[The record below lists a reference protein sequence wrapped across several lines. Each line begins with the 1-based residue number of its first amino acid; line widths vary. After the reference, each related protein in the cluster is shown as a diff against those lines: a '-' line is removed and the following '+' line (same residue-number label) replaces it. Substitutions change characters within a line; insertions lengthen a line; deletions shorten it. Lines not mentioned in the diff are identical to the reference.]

1 MPIKKTFCVLLAIL
15 MLLLCACGDNAPETS
30 NSQSTVSNTETEKK
44 EFCLLYCESDSLN
57 PYKSSTLLNRQ
68 LSSLLYDPLV
78 KLNTVFQPEYVLAET
93 IEQNGKTATLTL
105 KDVVFSDGS
114 PVTASDVVYSFKE
127 ATKSTNGY
135 AEKLIEIISIKA
147 DGDKKINITL
157 SKADPYF
164 ANLLSF
170 PIFKA
175 DSDKLTDQNKISLPP
190 IGSGQYILDK
200 ENEKLVTNPKYSG
213 KKPSIDTI
221 TLLDAPDSTVVKYNI
236 ESGSVSIYG
245 TDLADGKVPSMVGNA
260 VSTNLNN
267 LIYVG
272 INMSNGK
279 LSDAKMRY
287 ALSSAVG
294 RDAICQDA
302 YYSYATPATGLFNP
316 VWDDAK
322 GLQNIESLT
331 NLKNTVAYLNE
342 LGYNS
347 KNDEGYFVSD
357 KGKVLS
363 FNLVCY
369 KGNERRLAAAKLI
382 AEQLG
387 AAGIKIT
394 LRELEWD
401 AYISAL
407 NSKSFDLYVAEV
419 LIRDNMDVTSLVSQ
433 GGTLSYGIPQES
445 TDTNENSDTT
455 PKEEPAPDS
464 SFDVGDLAT
473 ETEEQPNDIYS
484 VGKAVEGFYSEKLSL
499 VDIINAFNAD
509 MPIIPICYRLG
520 ITVYDHSLNV
530 NIVSSA
536 NDVYF
541 GIEEITI
548 K

>member
-347 KNDEGYFVSD
+347 KNDEGYFVND

-484 VGKAVEGFYSEKLSL
+484 VGKAVEGFYGEKLSL